1 MKQVFIIC
9 MLLFHSVIVWGQEQ
23 KARVILKNNTIVTG
37 VMKEF
42 NPTSHIVVNVAGF
55 DTKIDM
61 ADVAEVKTD
70 SPSVEPS
77 ANEDAQRVSDFV
89 VPEDLLKL
97 EGYPYP
103 EEYVVDFKGQQIEFV
118 LVRGGVFQMGYEGH
132 GSLRMDSEPVH
143 DVFVSS
149 FYISKDCLAEYFVKL
164 ISGKTAKS
172 SDSKIYETI
181 SWDKA
186 NALVQSLSQECQ
198 ILMRLPTEA
207 EWEYVVSHDEIT
219 KQVSFIEGEVNH
231 CFDYWAPYPYPA
243 KYTKKEYQ
251 ALSINPTGPDK
262 GRYHVKRTYGT
273 TKDIYCD
280 RSTQNRY
287 VTTGTNARVRIAI
300 PAQFFI
306 K

>member
-1 MKQVFIIC
+1 MKQFFTLC
-9 MLLFHSVIVWGQEQ
+9 MLLFLGVLAWGQEQ
-23 KARVILKNNTIVTG
+23 KVRVVLKNNTIVTG

-77 ANEDAQRVSDFV
+77 VNEEYQKVSDLI
-89 VPEDLLKL
+89 VPDELLKL
-97 EGYPYP
+97 EDYPYP
-103 EEYVVDFKGQQIEFV
+103 EEYVVDYKGQQIEFV

-132 GSLRMDSEPVH
+132 GSMRMDSEPVH

-149 FYISKDCLAEYFVKL
+149 YYISIDCLTEGIVRL
-164 ISGKTAKS
+164 INGKTAKS

-186 NALVQSLSQECQ
+186 NALMELLSQECK
-198 ILMRLPTEA
+198 IPMRLPTEA
-207 EWEYVVSHDEIT
+207 EWEYVVSRDEIT
-219 KQVSFIEGEVNH
+219 KQVNFIEGEVDH
-231 CFDYWAPYPYPA
+231 CFDNWAPYPYPA

-251 ALSINPTGPDK
+251 ALSINPMGPDK
-262 GRYHVKRTYGT
+262 GRSHVKRTYGS

-287 VTTGTNARVRIAI
+287 VTTGTSARVRIVI
-300 PAQFFI
+300 PAKFFI